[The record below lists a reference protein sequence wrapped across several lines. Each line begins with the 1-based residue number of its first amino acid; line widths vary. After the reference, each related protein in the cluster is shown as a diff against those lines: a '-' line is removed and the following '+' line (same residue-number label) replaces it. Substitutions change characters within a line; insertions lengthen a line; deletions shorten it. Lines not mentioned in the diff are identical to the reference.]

1 MKKYLGFFLLA
12 FSLASEAQFSYSQFA
27 LQVSQTQV
35 NPIPKL
41 YQRNMGVILG
51 LQKGA
56 STFIEFGGEAHWR
69 KISLRKP
76 RITGATV
83 SMEYNFG
90 DHVVGYKAGGWMKQ
104 GRINFTYGANLV
116 YFTDFKGLAQYGVN
130 PAIGFRLAGFHLTN
144 GFNILMGDNELE
156 GPNTLYLSLRYYFPV
171 RNKFVWDRREQ
182 EKRKR
187 DRERARE
194 KRHRDNENKE
204 EEKKG
209 LRKLLRL

>member
-1 MKKYLGFFLLA
+1 MKKYLFLFLLVL
-12 FSLASEAQFSYSQFA
+12 SLTSDAQFSYSHA
-27 LQVSQTQV
+27 LPGAPQWA

-41 YQRNMGVILG
+41 YQRNMGVVLG

-56 STFIEFGGEAHWR
+56 QTFIEFGGEAHWR

-116 YFTDFKGLAQYGVN
+116 YFTDFKGLSQYGVN
-130 PAIGFRLAGFHLTN
+130 PAIGFRLAGFHLIN
-144 GFNILMGDNELE
+144 GFNILAGDSELE
-156 GPNTLYLSLRYYFPV
+156 GHNRV
-171 RNKFVWDRREQ
+171 K
-182 EKRKR
+182 
-187 DRERARE
+187 
-194 KRHRDNENKE
+194 
-204 EEKKG
+204 
-209 LRKLLRL
+209 